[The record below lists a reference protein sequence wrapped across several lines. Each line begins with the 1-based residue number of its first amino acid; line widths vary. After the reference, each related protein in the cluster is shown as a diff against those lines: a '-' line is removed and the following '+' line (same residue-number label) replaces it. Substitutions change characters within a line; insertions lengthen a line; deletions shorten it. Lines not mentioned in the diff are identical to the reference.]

1 MFSFNFKLLK
11 TTIFKFLIN
20 YFKNIIPTQGSPC
33 CTVSRGL
40 LSVTADNPR
49 SKSILVYRRYH
60 ITVKSNQYTHY
71 STMIKSLFQS
81 TQRLAIS
88 QQSRRSLSRLDPH
101 AGGAGLG
108 NVHDRMEPSTMPLF
122 KHTAY
127 PHTCRV
133 IGAPMTYGQPYVG
146 TDGSPDLLRQQQ
158 LLPKLSHLGW
168 RVEDYGDIEFTPTL
182 GAGGGFHGA
191 GNAKNS
197 EIVGAGCE
205 RLSNIVEDTLRQGQ
219 FPLVLGGDHSI
230 GLGTLTGLLAVRP
243 ETGVI
248 WVDAHADLN
257 TPFFSE
263 SGNMHGMPL
272 GLSVEGVALDD
283 PNVIPGLAWLQGKN
297 QLKPSQLV
305 YVGLRD
311 VDLPE
316 RRLIKE
322 LGIKAFTMH
331 DIDRYGIGS
340 VMEKAI
346 HHLLKDMPD
355 RPLHLS
361 YDIDAV
367 DPVHA
372 PATGTAVRGG
382 LTFREAHYVAESVAY
397 TGLLAS
403 AEIVEL
409 NPFLS
414 NEDGAQETIDL
425 GMQLITS
432 FMGKAIL

>member
-1 MFSFNFKLLK
+1 
-11 TTIFKFLIN
+11 
-20 YFKNIIPTQGSPC
+20 
-33 CTVSRGL
+33 
-40 LSVTADNPR
+40 
-49 SKSILVYRRYH
+49 
-60 ITVKSNQYTHY
+60 
-71 STMIKSLFQS
+71 MIKSSLQS
-81 TQRLAIS
+81 TQRRAAAFCPA
-88 QQSRRSLSRLDPH
+88 QHRRRFTAQ
-101 AGGAGLG
+101 AGIGGGGIGLG
-108 NVHDRMEPSTMPLF
+108 NVHDQMEPSSLPLF
-122 KHTAY
+122 RHTVY

-146 TDGSPDLLRQQQ
+146 TDGSPSLLRQQG
-158 LLPKLSHLGW
+158 LLQKLSHLDW
-168 RVEDYGDIEFTPTL
+168 RVQDHGDLEFAPTHN
-182 GAGGGFHGA
+182 AGGGFHGA
-191 GNAKNS
+191 GGNAKNS
-197 EIVGAGCE
+197 EIVGEGCE
-205 RLSNIVEDTLRQGQ
+205 RLCSIVEETIRDGH
-219 FPLVLGGDHSI
+219 FPLILGGDHSI
-230 GLGTLTGLLAVRP
+230 GLGTLMGLLSVRP

-257 TPFFSE
+257 TPFGSE

-272 GLSVEGVALDD
+272 GLSTKGIALDD
-283 PNVIPGLAWLQGKN
+283 PAAIPGLAWLKGKT
-297 QLKPSQLV
+297 QLPSNQLV
-305 YVGLRD
+305 YIGLRD
-311 VDLPE
+311 VDIPE

-322 LGIKAFTMH
+322 HGIKAFTMH

-340 VMEKAI
+340 VMEQALN
-346 HHLLKDMPD
+346 HLLKEVPD

-367 DPVHA
+367 DPIHA

-382 LTFREAHYVAESVAY
+382 LTFREAHYVAEAVAY